1 MKFIYLLIIF
11 TLSVFAIPLNKQI
24 IMNMSMAY
32 GYYLGQ
38 SYTLD
43 KIKEKYSQLSNDVL
57 IAKTKFDL
65 SFGKSI
71 KNIDTIMGK
80 SPEWKNIK
88 EKIKEKIHSK
98 LDVSYLTY
106 NESIDF
112 INTVKKRAKGKIA
125 SPVLE
130 TLLMLNPKYEENPQ
144 EEFYDGFKKK
154 YISDDLVKSKGLTFS
169 IEVPMSWASR
179 KANRPNIVRKFI
191 SQNGYGSEMAMILI
205 YNLPEGKHVTENEI
219 KNSINREYI
228 KTTTPTNAILKGHGF
243 IRIENLP
250 GYWQKFIITR
260 QRLRKSIKMETLIYR
275 LFYKDKLIQLS
286 FMVGSLNSKSNL
298 ELEKRFKKFKTL
310 FDLMANSFVL
320 RNLYQ

>member
-1 MKFIYLLIIF
+1 MKFIYFLIIF

-24 IMNMSMAY
+24 IMNMGMAY

-43 KIKEKYSQLSNDVL
+43 KIKEKYPQLSNDVL

-88 EKIKEKIHSK
+88 EKSKEKIHSK

-191 SQNGYGSEMAMILI
+191 SQNGYGSEMAMVLI
-205 YNLPEGKHVTENEI
+205 YNFPEGKYLTENEI
-219 KNSINREYI
+219 KNSISREYMK
-228 KTTTPTNAILKGHGF
+228 KTIPANAILKDYGF
-243 IRIENLP
+243 IRLENLP
-250 GYWQKFIITR
+250 GYWQKVIITR
-260 QRLRKSIKMETLIYR
+260 QRLRKSIKINTLIYT
-275 LFYKDKLIQLS
+275 LFYKDKYIQIV
-286 FMVGSLNSKSNL
+286 FMVSDLNNKSNL
-298 ELEKRFKKFKTL
+298 ALEKRFKKFKTL